1 EAINDNTEIWEEEYR
16 FKNIHGQYLDVFD
29 RGFIV
34 RDKKGKAKRMV
45 GAIQDITRKKQYENS
60 LEKLN
65 LDLKKR
71 ANELAISNAELEQ
84 FAYVA
89 SHDLQEPLRM
99 VTSFL
104 TQLEKKYGDILD
116 EKGLLYIDFAV
127 DGAKRMRQIILD
139 LLEFSRVGRTED
151 KLEAVDINDV
161 LNDVKHLYRKQIADK
176 KVRIKSE
183 SLPVINA
190 PKSPIRQVFQNLI
203 SNAVKYSKEGVT
215 PEINIKYNET
225 EDFWEF
231 TIQDNGIGIE
241 QEYFDRIF
249 VIFQRLH
256 RREEYSGTGMGLAV
270 TKKIIENL
278 GGKIWL
284 ESQEGEGTTFHFT
297 ISKNIAKL

>member
-1 EAINDNTEIWEEEYR
+1 
-16 FKNIHGQYLDVFD
+16 
-29 RGFIV
+29 
-34 RDKKGKAKRMV
+34 M
-45 GAIQDITRKKQYENS
+45 
-60 LEKLN
+60 
-65 LDLKKR
+65 
-71 ANELAISNAELEQ
+71 
-84 FAYVA
+84 A

-104 TQLEKKYGDILD
+104 TQLEKKYGDVLD
-116 EKGLLYIDFAV
+116 KKGLLYIDFAV

-161 LNDVKHLYRKQIADK
+161 LDDVKHLYRKKISDRKVNIIAQN
-176 KVRIKSE
+176 
-183 SLPVINA
+183 LPVIEA
-190 PKSPIRQVFQNLI
+190 PKSPVRQVFQNLI
-203 SNAVKYSKEGVT
+203 SNAIKYSKEGVS
-215 PEINIKYNET
+215 PEININYNES
-225 EDFWEF
+225 EDFWKF

-284 ESQEGEGTTFHFT
+284 ESEENEGTKFHFT
-297 ISKNIAKL
+297 ISKNIAIL